1 MKKTNKDTHR
11 LYADPQSEAV
21 MSAILPKILGALG
34 LALNAG
40 GLAVGSE
47 AVNLAIGR
55 GKARLVFLAQ
65 DISDNTREKLLG
77 KIHAASFNENAAIRY
92 IFLPCNMDTLA
103 AHLGKSGLVSAAAL
117 IRPGFEKIIFKS
129 MEKASCAH
137 NITEV
142 QE

>member
-1 MKKTNKDTHR
+1 MKKSNEDAHR
-11 LYADPQSEAV
+11 LYSDPQSEALLTE
-21 MSAILPKILGALG
+21 ILPNILGALG

-47 AVNLAIGR
+47 AVGLAIGR
-55 GKARLVFLAQ
+55 GKARIVFLAQ

-77 KIHAASFNENAAIRY
+77 KIHSVNTNGNANIRY
-92 IFLPCNMDTLA
+92 IFLPCSMELLA
-103 AHLGKSGLVSAAAL
+103 EHLGKSGLVSAAAL
-117 IRPGFEKIIFKS
+117 VRPGFEKIIFKS

-142 QE
+142 Q